1 MPRPVTGSVGWV
13 GGAWGTQRRGL
24 VSLIPP
30 PQVPERSGR
39 RERQQPWD
47 APRRRR
53 GNAPAAQPTTQ
64 TRAGNEVAATGYFW
78 TISPAASGRQA
89 RHPARKAM
97 WSHQAEDASAEE
109 GAETD
114 VVAGAEGTLAE
125 EEMMTGTETA
135 IQATGAHIR
144 QRPQAARENLPRR
157 THGTEA
163 ATILQVGCGSSWT
176 KFHYG
181 KCLLR
186 T

>member
-1 MPRPVTGSVGWV
+1 MPRTVTESAGWV
-13 GGAWGTQRRGL
+13 GGAWGAQRRGL

-30 PQVPERSGR
+30 PQVRERSDR
-39 RERQQPWD
+39 RERQQQLRV
-47 APRRRR
+47 APRRRF
-53 GNAPAAQPTTQ
+53 GNVPATRATTQ
-64 TRAGNEVAATGYFW
+64 TRAANEVAAKASFW

-163 ATILQVGCGSSWT
+163 ATILQVGCGSSWM
-176 KFHYG
+176 KFH
-181 KCLLR
+181 
-186 T
+186 